1 MCEGGGERRVCMYEG
16 WREEGSVCMCEGRRK
31 ECVHVRGGGGS
42 VHV

>member
-16 WREEGSVCMCEGRRK
+16 WREEESVCMCEGRR
-31 ECVHVRGGGGS
+31 ECVHVREGGGS